1 MTCLLLF
8 VVEPKPNSTN
18 KETSEMKD
26 TMLRKWDRRASE
38 VILANCE
45 YVHENGRIVGGK
57 APNAKKVRDFY
68 KKRDKFLRLRGK
80 RH

>member
-1 MTCLLLF
+1 MHCNLSVKWRRT
-8 VVEPKPNSTN
+8 
-18 KETSEMKD
+18 EMKN
-26 TMLRKWDRRASE
+26 TVLRNWERRASD

-57 APNAKKVRDFY
+57 APNAKKVREFY

-80 RH
+80 GH